1 MNNKNTTPTQIYT
14 HVSTEQLGK
23 ILQTLRSAS
32 ATSPLDKLKLN
43 EWKYCAT
50 PFQPFIAP
58 NIPIMEILCH
68 KLEKQSHR

>member
-23 ILQTLRSAS
+23 ILSH
-32 ATSPLDKLKLN
+32 LDKLKLN